1 MLSLSWDMYVSFPGA
16 MLVEEMWGAFQYT
29 IFSSGRS
36 AWLGH
41 FWLLLKCFWD
51 SRPHSLWRLQSL
63 HLMASLCGHQIAS
76 SKWPTTIFISTMG
89 ISLYIVAATKS
100 ESLSSLFLSLSLIN
114 THSLSFSF
122 QLKYPQWALTSKSVH
137 VSEKFLWIHHLLL
150 VLGWGGQG
158 CVCVWVFPL
167 STMGRMSGLSLIP
180 PQPTILNIVLA
191 GSWTDGSG

>member
-16 MLVEEMWGAFQYT
+16 MLVEAMWGAFQCT

-41 FWLLLKCFWD
+41 FWLLLKRFWD
-51 SRPHSLWRLQSL
+51 SRPHSLWWLQSL

-100 ESLSSLFLSLSLIN
+100 ESLSSLFLSLSHKH
-114 THSLSFSF
+114 TQSLFLLPTQVSTMSFD
-122 QLKYPQWALTSKSVH
+122 QQVCPC
-137 VSEKFLWIHHLLL
+137 LWE
-150 VLGWGGQG
+150 VPVDSPPFTCLGMRRAGV
-158 CVCVWVFPL
+158 CVCVGI
-167 STMGRMSGLSLIP
+167 STFYNGKDVRLI
-180 PQPTILNIVLA
+180 THSSSAHHLEYSV
-191 GSWTDGSG
+191 SWELDWW